1 MKLFLF
7 AFPVPSSEKIT
18 NGDESGADDTAKGRW
33 EEDLSQGPSSK
44 GEDTRTQ
51 MGQLT
56 LQKGRQMERARV
68 RVDSRL
74 LAR

>member
-1 MKLFLF
+1 MSQELMTHRRAAERRGLC
-7 AFPVPSSEKIT
+7 
-18 NGDESGADDTAKGRW
+18 
-33 EEDLSQGPSSK
+33 QGPSSK

>member
-1 MKLFLF
+1 MSQELMTHRR
-7 AFPVPSSEKIT
+7 AAE
-18 NGDESGADDTAKGRW
+18 RR
-33 EEDLSQGPSSK
+33 DLSQGPSSK